1 MKNFLNPVSSP
12 IESVLKMPIL
22 ISVLVLYQ
30 GILSSH
36 SKNVPT
42 RIEKLL
48 EYKIFRLF
56 SLFVISVVITRD
68 VEYALISMLIFLTS
82 LYAIKTPEERKNDG
96 FI

>member
-1 MKNFLNPVSSP
+1 
-12 IESVLKMPIL
+12 MPIL

>member
-1 MKNFLNPVSSP
+1 
-12 IESVLKMPIL
+12 L

>member
-1 MKNFLNPVSSP
+1 MNNFLNPVSSP

>member
-96 FI
+96 CI